1 MRPALLFV
9 AVAIAAINLRAGMAS
24 VGAVLDD
31 VLAHYNAPASIGGVI
46 TAMPGALFC
55 VFGLS
60 AVPLA
65 RRVGLTPTLLAAAI
79 ATAAGLALRPFVPMI
94 SLFILATISVAG
106 GIALVNVLLPAW
118 IKKYGGAHIVALTT
132 IYSATVS
139 VSAPPG
145 TWAWCSHPPPRRSS
159 AAHLRPRR
167 LVLPAGAGT
176 DPGAHP
182 HGDRH
187 RAAVWVCAARRLHPR
202 GRRAAARRRCSRLF
216 SAGWAS
222 PPPGASLLRTS

>member
-31 VLAHYNAPASIGGVI
+31 VLAHYNAPASIGGGI

-106 GIALVNVLLPAW
+106 GIALVNVLLPA
-118 IKKYGGAHIVALTT
+118 
-132 IYSATVS
+132 
-139 VSAPPG
+139 
-145 TWAWCSHPPPRRSS
+145 
-159 AAHLRPRR
+159 
-167 LVLPAGAGT
+167 
-176 DPGAHP
+176 
-182 HGDRH
+182 
-187 RAAVWVCAARRLHPR
+187 
-202 GRRAAARRRCSRLF
+202 
-216 SAGWAS
+216 
-222 PPPGASLLRTS
+222 